1 MALKFVVATC
11 QALEFLKRERMT
23 LQGVVIFTLSKIQKS
38 AVDSEPKGAAEF
50 QKDACN
56 SR

>member
-1 MALKFVVATC
+1 MTLKLAVATC
-11 QALEFLKRERMT
+11 QPLEFLKREQMT
-23 LQGVVIFTLSKIQKS
+23 LQVVVIFTLRETQKS
-38 AVDSEPKGAAEF
+38 AVDSEPRGAAEF